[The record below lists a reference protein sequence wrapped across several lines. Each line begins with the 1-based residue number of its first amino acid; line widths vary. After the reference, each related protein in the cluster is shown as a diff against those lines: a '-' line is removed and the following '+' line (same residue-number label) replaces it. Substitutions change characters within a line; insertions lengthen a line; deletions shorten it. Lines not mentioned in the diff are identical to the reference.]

1 LSCLSAG
8 KPLVLA
14 SKGKNAGI
22 VLSFSGLPLSNF
34 IVSTPHLAGRERQTQ
49 IRGRSAAERAS
60 RSDFPGM
67 LQAGARNRVGLKL
80 PSPAALIHRWLPICP
95 SSSLAGNL
103 TLSSRLAGLT
113 NRIRGEADEL
123 SSDLAGDLIK
133 LNASLVTFAYEQRQ
147 LPLIPAVAP
156 SRELSADLA
165 GYGSS
170 AGTNL
175 FAAASAIAGSIDL
188 PAGERHSSAGLLF
201 PFSG

>member
-1 LSCLSAG
+1 
-8 KPLVLA
+8 
-14 SKGKNAGI
+14 
-22 VLSFSGLPLSNF
+22 
-34 IVSTPHLAGRERQTQ
+34 
-49 IRGRSAAERAS
+49 
-60 RSDFPGM
+60 M

-165 GYGSS
+165 G
-170 AGTNL
+170 L
-175 FAAASAIAGSIDL
+175 WF
-188 PAGERHSSAGLLF
+188 
-201 PFSG
+201 FSGNELIRGCKHVRGKNRASCGRAAQLGGTIVPL

>member
-1 LSCLSAG
+1 
-8 KPLVLA
+8 
-14 SKGKNAGI
+14 
-22 VLSFSGLPLSNF
+22 
-34 IVSTPHLAGRERQTQ
+34 
-49 IRGRSAAERAS
+49 
-60 RSDFPGM
+60 M
-67 LQAGARNRVGLKL
+67 LQAGARNRIGLKL

-165 GYGSS
+165 GYVLQRERTYSRLQTRSREESS
-170 AGTNL
+170 FLRESRAARRDYCSPLAGK
-175 FAAASAIAGSIDL
+175 IAEL
-188 PAGERHSSAGLLF
+188 AGAVLVFG
-201 PFSG
+201 G